1 MRVSLI
7 PVKRPALCPCYTAS
21 HNGTSRG
28 VLEMSPN
35 RRTEPLEKSYQQL
48 LDLCDVL
55 EAIADSLPHP
65 DAGLCLATA
74 DALEPLVELTHRQEE
89 DVLFPILAA
98 SSRPE
103 LNQTVARLRREHLSD
118 MATAGE
124 VTDALRGVASSS
136 SPLSPDAVGYLLR
149 SFFDSMRRHVYGEL
163 ELIQL
168 FVPGRSEGPI
178 S

>member
-1 MRVSLI
+1 ML
-7 PVKRPALCPCYTAS
+7 P
-21 HNGTSRG
+21 NSRTG
-28 VLEMSPN
+28 
-35 RRTEPLEKSYQQL
+35 PLERSYQQL

-65 DAGLCLATA
+65 DAGLCITTA
-74 DALEPLVELTHRQEE
+74 DALEPLVELTHVLEE

-98 SSRPE
+98 PSRPE
-103 LNQTVARLRREHLSD
+103 LNRTVARLRREHLSD

-124 VTDALRGVASSS
+124 VSGALRAVASSS

-149 SFFDSMRRHVYGEL
+149 SFFDSMRRHVYGEF

-168 FVPGRSEGPI
+168 FVPDRDDRTI
-178 S
+178 N

>member
-1 MRVSLI
+1 ML
-7 PVKRPALCPCYTAS
+7 P
-21 HNGTSRG
+21 NSRTG
-28 VLEMSPN
+28 
-35 RRTEPLEKSYQQL
+35 PLEQSYQQL

-65 DAGLCLATA
+65 DAGLCITTA
-74 DALEPLVELTHRQEE
+74 DALEPLVELTHVQEE
-89 DVLFPILAA
+89 DVLFPILLA
-98 SSRPE
+98 SNRPE

-124 VTDALRGVASSS
+124 VSDALRGVASST

-168 FVPGRSEGPI
+168 FVPGRDDKTVN
-178 S
+178 

>member
-1 MRVSLI
+1 
-7 PVKRPALCPCYTAS
+7 
-21 HNGTSRG
+21 
-28 VLEMSPN
+28 MSPD
-35 RRTEPLEKSYQQL
+35 RRTGPLERSYQQL

-65 DAGLCLATA
+65 DAGLCITTA
-74 DALEPLVELTHRQEE
+74 DALEPLVKLTHGQEE

-124 VTDALRGVASSS
+124 VTDALRAVASSS

-163 ELIQL
+163 ELIEL
-168 FVPGRSEGPI
+168 FLPDRGDRTI
-178 S
+178 N

>member
-1 MRVSLI
+1 ML
-7 PVKRPALCPCYTAS
+7 P
-21 HNGTSRG
+21 NSRTG
-28 VLEMSPN
+28 
-35 RRTEPLEKSYQQL
+35 PLERIYQQL

-65 DAGLCLATA
+65 DAGLCITTA
-74 DALEPLVELTHRQEE
+74 DALEPLVELTHVLEE
-89 DVLFPILAA
+89 DVLFPILVA

-124 VTDALRGVASSS
+124 VSDALRAVASSS

-168 FVPGRSEGPI
+168 FLPERDDRTI
-178 S
+178 N

>member
-1 MRVSLI
+1 MRSSAGAVTPPVS
-7 PVKRPALCPCYTAS
+7 
-21 HNGTSRG
+21 
-28 VLEMSPN
+28 
-35 RRTEPLEKSYQQL
+35 
-48 LDLCDVL
+48 
-55 EAIADSLPHP
+55 
-65 DAGLCLATA
+65 
-74 DALEPLVELTHRQEE
+74 
-89 DVLFPILAA
+89 
-98 SSRPE
+98 
-103 LNQTVARLRREHLSD
+103 VARLRREHLSD